1 MHFMSVYY
9 SERKEGLLIA
19 SSFCFVF
26 PFSWG
31 EKVTVHVF
39 MTLWSPNTLLLFLT
53 RFLSTGVCRWASL
66 HAVLCYETA
75 DGKRPYRRHHR
86 RGPIL
91 PQWGQT
97 HPTTDWLQDAGQCKC
112 TTLANSSGVSL
123 CLSIFGFALKSRLNP
138 NLPDGLR
145 YNSCAQFMH
154 IIIEEKSQLEV
165 MLKCHAVSLATC

>member
-1 MHFMSVYY
+1 MKGKKGYWLRY
-9 SERKEGLLIA
+9 L
-19 SSFCFVF
+19 FCFVF
-26 PFSWG
+26 TFLWG
-31 EKVTVHVF
+31 ENVTVHVF

-53 RFLSTGVCRWASL
+53 LSLSTGVCRWASL

-112 TTLANSSGVSL
+112 TKLSNSSDVSP
-123 CLSIFGFALKSRLNP
+123 CLSIFEFVLKSRLNP
-138 NLPDGLR
+138 NLVSGIIHVH
-145 YNSCAQFMH
+145 NSCTLLW
-154 IIIEEKSQLEV
+154 K
-165 MLKCHAVSLATC
+165 KKK